1 MQLLRAVWGFGCSIE
16 EMVHLWKLFCLSIL
30 EQSCV
35 VWGSS
40 LTQEDED
47 NLERTQKTFAK
58 LVLRDQYIDYESALI
73 RLDLKDLGSRRKT
86 LMLKFAKDG
95 IKSGKLVD
103 YFKPRQTDHHMELRQ
118 PDPYRTTKVHTE
130 RFKNSSIPYMQRLL
144 NLDARQK

>member
-1 MQLLRAVWGFGCSIE
+1 MYHLLRAVWGFGCSIE

-118 PDPYRTTKVHTE
+118 HLTHTE
-130 RFKNSSIPYMQRLL
+130 QQKSTQNVLRIPVSLTCK
-144 NLDARQK
+144 DF

>member
-1 MQLLRAVWGFGCSIE
+1 M
-16 EMVHLWKLFCLSIL
+16 

-35 VWGSS
+35 VWASS

-58 LVLRDQYIDYESALI
+58 LVLKDQYIDYESALI

-95 IKSGKLVD
+95 IKSGKLTA
-103 YFKPRQTDHHMELRQ
+103 YFKPRQTDHDMELRQ
-118 PDPYRTTKVHTE
+118 PDTYRTTKVNTE

-144 NLDARQK
+144 NLDARKK